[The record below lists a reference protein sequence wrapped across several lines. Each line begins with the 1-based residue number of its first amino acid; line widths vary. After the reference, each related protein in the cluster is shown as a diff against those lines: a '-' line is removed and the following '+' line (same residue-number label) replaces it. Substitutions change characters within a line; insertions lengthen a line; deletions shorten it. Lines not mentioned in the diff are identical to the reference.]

1 MKRLEG
7 SEDKAELNLAEFLP
21 PGIGKLKNPQTDL
34 PRIARDSRLTAA
46 IEAAI
51 RGLPTTHNLYLQDAR
66 DMPRLESES
75 VHLVVT
81 SPPYWTLKEYPRTKS
96 QLGNVLIGFSGLVS
110 ALPAVHRV
118 VTPRMSG
125 QPASAPNKSQGSE
138 ERRRKCF
145 DIRSGQRLSFIS
157 HAAWCRIGLR
167 ATG

>member
-7 SEDKAELNLAEFLP
+7 SEDKAKLNLAEFLP
-21 PGIGKLKNPQTDL
+21 PGIGKLKNPQTEL
-34 PRIARDSRLTAA
+34 PRIAKDPKLTAA
-46 IEAAI
+46 IETAI

-81 SPPYWTLKEYPRTKS
+81 PPYWTLKEYPRIKG
-96 QLGNVLIGFSGLVS
+96 QLGNVLMGFSGSVS

-118 VTPRMSG
+118 VTPRMSR
-125 QPASAPNKSQGSE
+125 QPASALDKSQGSGGP
-138 ERRRKCF
+138 RRKCF
-145 DIRSGQRLSFIS
+145 DIRSRQRLSFIS